1 VLSLRAHARVLACNA
16 HWCAMAGSRA
26 HDARQKQLFD
36 LGFDDDAA
44 CSPELEEE
52 VQALRT
58 EVAELKKALEDAKTN
73 EARTTQKLASFQ
85 GVNRSQNSLMRAELQ
100 KSRRKLVH
108 MQAVVKRLNEQGT
121 WLLAQSSGLRL
132 PPELQGLPS
141 EEDAADE
148 EEALLKAHRRWES
161 DVVQLQAELLAA
173 EARPNVPSPELE
185 EARRQV
191 QELQAERE
199 KQKMDSEKQLRHL
212 AKELQ
217 RAQQAAAAPQQAVPA
232 AVPPPPAPAVTGSNA
247 GNEEIGLLKN
257 QLEAAEEKSKEQMK
271 KLKQLAAA
279 YKKLEQAKA
288 EIDGK
293 LQATE
298 KEMEAAR
305 ADAAKPKE
313 PQRKPLSAAVVG
325 RVQSMLAANR
335 QELTKLKASVAADLQ
350 QQLPVL
356 AEEVLK
362 SKMGDISALVEAGAK
377 EWRDKYEAESTR
389 RRKLHN
395 IVQELKGNI
404 RVYVRVRPLA
414 AHESGTCLTFP
425 NGDEI
430 TITNENHGS
439 KKTFQFNEVFRENST
454 QVQLFEGVRDLVVSM
469 IDGYNV
475 CIFAYG
481 QTGAGKTHSMQGTPT
496 DPGIYMRTF
505 NELFKVARE
514 RSGWRVELTA
524 AIIEIYNEEIR
535 DLLVPPDKKA
545 PKLQVRQE
553 KGRNHVPGLTLEP
566 VSTPEDVDNLL
577 STGQQHRTVACTD
590 MNAHSSRSHLMVQI
604 HGSMTTSEGKEL
616 RSCIT
621 LVDLAG
627 SERLAKS
634 GVSGDRAKEAI
645 AINKSLSA
653 LGDVINSRATKGA
666 HTPFRNS
673 PLTHLLQDSL
683 SGDSKTLMLLQ
694 MNPCQDHVEETM
706 CSLNFGARV
715 NNVEMKK

>member
-1 VLSLRAHARVLACNA
+1 
-16 HWCAMAGSRA
+16 M
-26 HDARQKQLFD
+26 
-36 LGFDDDAA
+36 
-44 CSPELEEE
+44 
-52 VQALRT
+52 
-58 EVAELKKALEDAKTN
+58 
-73 EARTTQKLASFQ
+73 
-85 GVNRSQNSLMRAELQ
+85 
-100 KSRRKLVH
+100 
-108 MQAVVKRLNEQGT
+108 
-121 WLLAQSSGLRL
+121 
-132 PPELQGLPS
+132 
-141 EEDAADE
+141 
-148 EEALLKAHRRWES
+148 HRRWES
-161 DVVQLQAELLAA
+161 DVVQLQAELLSA

-191 QELQAERE
+191 EELQAARVQQQTESER
-199 KQKMDSEKQLRHL
+199 QLRHL

-217 RAQQAAAAPQQAVPA
+217 RTQQAAAAASQQATPA
-232 AVPPPPAPAVTGSNA
+232 AIPPPPVPKAEGSNA
-247 GNEEIGLLKN
+247 ENQEAGMLQN
-257 QLEAAEEKSKEQMK
+257 QLEVAEEKSKEQMK
-271 KLKQLAAA
+271 KLKQLATA

-288 EIDGK
+288 EADGK
-293 LQATE
+293 LQTAA
-298 KEMEAAR
+298 KELQDGRAEIEAAR
-305 ADAAKPKE
+305 AQAAKPKE
-313 PQRKPLSAAVVG
+313 PQRKPLSAAAVG

-335 QELTKLKASVAADLQ
+335 EELTRLKASVAADLQ
-350 QQLPVL
+350 QQLPNL

-362 SKMGDISALVEAGAK
+362 SKIGDISVMIEAGAK
-377 EWRDKYEAESTR
+377 EWREKYEAESTR

-414 AHESGTCLTFP
+414 AHESGTCLSYP

-430 TITNENHGS
+430 TIRNENHGS
-439 KKTFQFNEVFRENST
+439 KKNFQFNEVFREKCT
-454 QVQLFEGVRDLVVSM
+454 QVQVFEGVRDLVVSM

-481 QTGAGKTHSMQGTPT
+481 QTGSGKTHSMQGTSS

-535 DLLVPPDKKA
+535 DLLVPPDKKT
-545 PKLQVRQE
+545 PKLQVRQD
-553 KGRNHVPGLTLEP
+553 KGRNVVPGLTLQP

-604 HGSMTTSEGKEL
+604 HGSMNTSEGKEL
-616 RSCIT
+616 KSCIT

-673 PLTHLLQDSL
+673 PLTHMLQDSL

-694 MNPCQDHVEETM
+694 MNPCEDHVEETM

>member
-1 VLSLRAHARVLACNA
+1 ML
-16 HWCAMAGSRA
+16 
-26 HDARQKQLFD
+26 D

-44 CSPELEEE
+44 CSPELEDE

-58 EVAELKKALEDAKTN
+58 EVAELKQALESAKTS

-108 MQAVVKRLNEQGT
+108 VQAVAARLSQQGE
-121 WLLAQSSGLRL
+121 WLLAQSSTARL

-141 EEDAADE
+141 EEDAAEE
-148 EEALLKAHRRWES
+148 EEALLKMHRRWES
-161 DVVQLQAELLAA
+161 DVIQLQAELLSA
-173 EARPNVPSPELE
+173 EARPNISSPELE

-191 QELQAERE
+191 QELQAARAQQQTESER
-199 KQKMDSEKQLRHL
+199 QLRHL

-217 RAQQAAAAPQQAVPA
+217 RAQQAAAASQQATPA
-232 AVPPPPAPAVTGSNA
+232 SVPPPPVPKTAGSNA
-247 GNEEIGLLKN
+247 ESEQVGLLRN

-271 KLKQLAAA
+271 KLKQLATA

-288 EIDGK
+288 EADGK
-293 LQATE
+293 LQTTAKE
-298 KEMEAAR
+298 LQDGRAEMEAAR

-313 PQRKPLSAAVVG
+313 PQQKPLSAAVVG

-335 QELTKLKASVAADLQ
+335 EELTKLKASVAADFQ
-350 QQLPVL
+350 QHLPKL
-356 AEEVLK
+356 AEEVLT
-362 SKMGDISALVEAGAK
+362 SKIGNISALIEAGAQEWK
-377 EWRDKYEAESTR
+377 EKYETESAR

-414 AHESGTCLTFP
+414 AHESGTCLSYP

-430 TITNENHGS
+430 TIKNENHGS

-454 QVQLFEGVRDLVVSM
+454 QVQVFAGVRDLVVSM

-481 QTGAGKTHSMQGTPT
+481 QTGAGKTHSMQGEPS

-505 NELFKVARE
+505 NELFQVARE
-514 RSGWRVELTA
+514 RSGWKVELTA

-535 DLLVPPDKKA
+535 DLLVTPDKRST
-545 PKLQVRQE
+545 KLQVRQE
-553 KGRNHVPGLTLEP
+553 KGRNIVPGLTMQP

-577 STGQQHRTVACTD
+577 STGQQHRAVACTD
-590 MNAHSSRSHLMVQI
+590 MNSHSSRSHLMVQI
-604 HGSMTTSEGKEL
+604 HGCMRSSEGKEL

-634 GVSGDRAKEAI
+634 GASGDRAKEAI

-673 PLTHLLQDSL
+673 PLTHMLQDSL

-694 MNPCQDHVEETM
+694 MNPCEDHVEETM

-715 NNVEMKK
+715 NNVEMKR